1 MEPRPRRVDA
11 DKTWGHFLDIDTVQL
26 WNYNKLIC
34 LEAALL
40 SEDETPTDHD
50 VQ

>member
-1 MEPRPRRVDA
+1 MEPRPHRVDA
-11 DKTWGHFLDIDTVQL
+11 DKTWGHFRDIYTVQP

-34 LEAALL
+34 PEAALL